1 MSSQTKAPPPPPK
14 PRKASIPSKYL
25 MNDIHRGTSR
35 VKLINSLLSPT
46 HKQRTSEGPAHHP
59 DMIFG
64 LITANSRLDDELNV
78 AKIDFP
84 STPLWLLDLNE
95 DPCGFPKKTPLGT
108 IWRGVDANARDE
120 RGQTEFIRAVI
131 QGTPNLH
138 YAEML
143 AEFDGTDVN
152 IQDEQGRTALHWTCA
167 EGLSEMVKLC
177 LSVSECLIGLR
188 DSEGLTAFD
197 ISLRGRNRSEV
208 IPTLFY
214 HSMFELQETHPQEAL
229 LRVLTVA
236 SDPVKGRAV
245 FPGVAIFDP
254 ILDRNKA
261 LVQALVDRGIDLTVT
276 NGDGDTALH
285 VATRADDVE
294 TTSILLKAGSDID
307 ARDKEGRTALQLA
320 EEIQMA
326 EIVVLLKSATETPED
341 SITLLERANEVMPA
355 LQPTEKDQQED
366 IVLQRE
372 VVADTE
378 GIVPHRTAVGIE
390 LSDGKGQ
397 TPLIQAALKGDVTA
411 VRRLLDS
418 GAAIDAKAGNGDT
431 ALHKAVYSGHMEIV
445 EILLAGGACVGA
457 VCSGRYTPL
466 HEAAKT
472 GNTEIVKKLLAV
484 GAEIEA
490 KTNRGV
496 TALHEAARCGN
507 AKMVNI
513 LLEHGAQ
520 LEATEDNGMTALHK
534 AVSGGYPEVV
544 IILLEHKAELE
555 ARCNAGKP
563 LKIALKYGH
572 QETAKILIDAGAQTK
587 VDRLGNAVLHT
598 LRLK

>member
-1 MSSQTKAPPPPPK
+1 
-14 PRKASIPSKYL
+14 
-25 MNDIHRGTSR
+25 MNDIHRDTSR
-35 VKLINSLLSPT
+35 IKLINSLLSPS
-46 HKQRTSEGPAHHP
+46 HKQRTSEGSTHHP
-59 DMIFG
+59 DVIFG
-64 LITANSRLDDELNV
+64 LIIANSRLDDELNV
-78 AKIDFP
+78 ATIDFP
-84 STPLWLLDLNE
+84 STPPWLLDLNE

-120 RGQTEFIRAVI
+120 HGQTEFIRAVI

-152 IQDEQGRTALHWTCA
+152 IQDEQGRTALHWACA
-167 EGLSEMVKLC
+167 GGLSEMVMLC
-177 LSVSECLIGLR
+177 LSVPECLIGLR
-188 DSEGLTAFD
+188 DREGLTAFD
-197 ISLRGRNRSEV
+197 ISLRGGSGSEV

-229 LRVLTVA
+229 LRVLTVT
-236 SDPVKGRAV
+236 SDPVEGRAV

-254 ILDRNKA
+254 ILDRNRA

-320 EEIQMA
+320 EEIQME
-326 EIVVLLKSATETPED
+326 EIVVLLKSATETPEDLVVLLKSTEETQED

-355 LQPTEKDQQED
+355 FQPTGKDRQEDTVLQP
-366 IVLQRE
+366 E
-372 VVADTE
+372 VVVDTE
-378 GIVPHRTAVGIE
+378 GIVPHRTAVDIE

-397 TPLIQAALKGDVTA
+397 TPLIQAALKGDLTA

-431 ALHKAVYSGHMEIV
+431 ALHKAVYNEHIEIV
-445 EILLAGGACVGA
+445 EMLLAGGADVNT
-457 VCSGRYTPL
+457 VCSSKYTPL
-466 HEAAKT
+466 HEAART
-472 GNTEIVKKLLAV
+472 GNTDIVKKLLAV
-484 GAEIEA
+484 RAKIEA
-490 KTNRGV
+490 KTTRGI
-496 TALHEAARCGN
+496 TALHEAARRGDVE
-507 AKMVNI
+507 MVNI

-520 LEATEDNGMTALHK
+520 LEATEDNGMTALHM
-534 AVSGGYPEVV
+534 AVSGGYLEVV
-544 IILLEHKAELE
+544 TILLKHKAELE
-555 ARCNAGKP
+555 ARCNAGTP
-563 LKIALKYGH
+563 LKMALKYGH